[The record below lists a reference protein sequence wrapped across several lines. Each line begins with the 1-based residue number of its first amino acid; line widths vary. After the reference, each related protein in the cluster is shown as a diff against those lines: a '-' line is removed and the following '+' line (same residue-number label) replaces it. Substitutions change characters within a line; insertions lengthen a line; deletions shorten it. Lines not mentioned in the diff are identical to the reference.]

1 MKIYHY
7 DATTGEYIG
16 DGFAKQSPL
25 DAKLGNK
32 VFMIPACATEIEP
45 PEFIDGKIITFTNAA
60 WEYFDIPTPQAIPK
74 PTDEELL
81 QMQTSEIRRE
91 LERLDSIVPRIFEDI
106 VAQGNFTIHQSKT
119 DVIARKE
126 ALREQLQNLA

>member
-16 DGFAKQSPL
+16 NGFAKQSPL

-32 VFMIPACATEIEP
+32 VYMTPAHATTIEP
-45 PEFIDGKIITFTNAA
+45 PEFLEGKVITFANGAC
-60 WEYFDIPTPQAIPK
+60 EYFDIPTPQIIPE
-74 PTDEELL
+74 PTDEELY
-81 QMQTSEIRRE
+81 QMQISEIRRE

-106 VAQGNFTIHQSKT
+106 VAQGNFTIHQSKI

-126 ALREQLQNLA
+126 TLREQLQNLV